1 MNLWDRMPGK
11 KQKQSAAALGGGE
24 ETENRT
30 AERPSTVDPR
40 LRRVADLMSLGKYL
54 ISFFSTDITKS
65 SVNMASINIQLSNRV
80 RTTFPLV

>member
-1 MNLWDRMPGK
+1 MSGK
-11 KQKQSAAALGGGE
+11 KQQQPAAALGGGE
-24 ETENRT
+24 EIENRT

-54 ISFFSTDITKS
+54 TSFFSTDITKF